1 MKRTDSAPLRLYILK
16 GVGGGVAATA
26 VKSFTN
32 LIIYAVY
39 ATQDIQNYQINI
51 ICFIASII
59 VYNSIFGIL
68 LMFDKTSCDIY
79 LKQKTQKPDIS
90 FIKETFGNVYFVAEF
105 LSTVS
110 VMSLAAALGTAKEI
124 AGMFY
129 MQDGVS
135 PYSIGIIP
143 FSATLLISSSLLI
156 YERYEAVRYWKAL
169 NKRGELDELT
179 SKPKIIIRILT
190 VAVGYPLILPYLPL
204 IAAVFL
210 SFIRV
215 IALVITL
222 PALIAIFVA
231 VILLI
236 FAIKILKVV
245 HERRSFFKKLTIL
258 ARQREL
264 TVKDIKNPYISLLK
278 RSRHCS
284 FLLENKKS
292 TYACTVLGHVR
303 RAVICFTSSTEG
315 YYRHRIGTKRHNITL
330 QQHFKLTQEGA
341 YTKIIIINPTP
352 KNAYICES
360 GSSKEKRL
368 LNADRLWDS
377 TVYEADAFL
386 RATDNEVLG
395 KYASSSH
402 SADRNG

>member
-1 MKRTDSAPLRLYILK
+1 MRLYILK

-26 VKSFTN
+26 VACFTK
-32 LIIYAVY
+32 LMIFAVY
-39 ATQDIQNYQINI
+39 ATQDIPNYLINI
-51 ICFIASII
+51 ICFIASVI

-68 LMFDKTSCDIY
+68 LMFDKTACGNY
-79 LKQKTQKPDIS
+79 LEYKAQTPDTP
-90 FIKETFGNVYFVAEF
+90 FIKELFRDRLFITEL
-105 LSTVS
+105 LSAVS
-110 VMSLAAALGTAKEI
+110 VTSLAAALGAAKEI

-129 MQDGVS
+129 TQDGVS

-143 FSATLLISSSLLI
+143 FAVTLLISSSLLI

-169 NKRGELDELT
+169 NKHGELDELT

-190 VAVGYPLILPYLPL
+190 VTVGYPLILPYLPL
-204 IAAVFL
+204 LAAVFL

-215 IALVITL
+215 IALVTTL
-222 PALIAIFVA
+222 PVLIAIFVA

-236 FAIKILKVV
+236 FAIKILKGV
-245 HERRSFFKKLTIL
+245 HERRSFFKKLTVL

-264 TVKDIKNPYISLLK
+264 TVKDIENPYISLLK
-278 RSRHCS
+278 RSRQCS

-368 LNADRLWDS
+368 LNADMLWDS

-395 KYASSSH
+395 KYASSSYG
-402 SADRNG
+402 ADING